1 MDLDEDLSSF
11 PNTHVR
17 PALSIVSL
25 QEILYTFLP
34 PTPRQLQICTA
45 GIHMYKYFGGK
56 NGKNFNFSAND
67 FSFIYRT
74 YNSTMRKE

>member
-25 QEILYTFLP
+25 QETLYTFLP

-56 NGKNFNFSAND
+56 NGKNFFLI
-67 FSFIYRT
+67 FQQMIFLLFTEHIIQQ
-74 YNSTMRKE
+74 